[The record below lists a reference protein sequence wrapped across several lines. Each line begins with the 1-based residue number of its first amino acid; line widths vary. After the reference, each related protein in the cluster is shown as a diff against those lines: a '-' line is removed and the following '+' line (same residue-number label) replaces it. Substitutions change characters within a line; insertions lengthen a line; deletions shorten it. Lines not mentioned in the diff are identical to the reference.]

1 MQKHTMR
8 VSSYISPKAR
18 KGRKSRI
25 EGHGL
30 FAVRPIRKGEIV
42 AIKGGH
48 IVDRATLRRKRKT
61 IGAADVQIDDRFFI
75 APLERSEQ
83 DRVMLFLNHS
93 CEPNVGMRG
102 EITFVAMRD
111 IAPGE
116 ELTIDYAM
124 IDSGS
129 ERMVCNCGEPA
140 CRGVITG
147 RDWQRPE
154 LQRKY
159 RRYFSPYLQ
168 EKIRKK

>member
-1 MQKHTMR
+1 ML

-18 KGRKSRI
+18 MGRKSRI
-25 EGHGL
+25 EGRGL

-75 APLERSEQ
+75 APLERREH

-93 CEPNVGMRG
+93 CEPNVGVRG

-111 IAPGE
+111 VAPGE

-124 IDSGS
+124 IDSGGD
-129 ERMVCNCGEPA
+129 RMVCHCGKPA
-140 CRGVITG
+140 CRGFITG
-147 RDWQRPE
+147 RDWQQPE

-159 RRYFSPYLQ
+159 RGYFSAYLQ
-168 EKIRKK
+168 EKIRKE